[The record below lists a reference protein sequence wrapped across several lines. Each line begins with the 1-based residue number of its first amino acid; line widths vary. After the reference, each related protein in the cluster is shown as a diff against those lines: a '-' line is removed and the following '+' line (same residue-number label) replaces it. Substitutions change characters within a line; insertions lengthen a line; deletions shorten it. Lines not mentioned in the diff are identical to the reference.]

1 MLQINV
7 IDAYSPMEFEREEQR
22 HGGDEETAAA
32 IDKGCPH
39 HPRNRSVRRGNTPT
53 ARACS
58 SYRPLSQN
66 PLIIYIC
73 SLIEIVVNFQQA
85 ISPNHF

>member
-1 MLQINV
+1 
-7 IDAYSPMEFEREEQR
+7 MEFEWEEQR

-66 PLIIYIC
+66 PLVYIYMFAYRNSC
-73 SLIEIVVNFQQA
+73 KLPTSNF
-85 ISPNHF
+85 P